1 MALGE
6 AYLLDNQY
14 TNAAENLKAYLQEAS
29 GKNANTRLAYYDLG
43 YAELG
48 LKHYGLAA
56 NAFRN
61 VIDSPGSMSKHI
73 VADAY
78 TRLGDAHYY
87 QKHWEQARKA
97 YAHAFDMAP
106 RTGDYPLFQQAVIA
120 SYTSDQAERLRLLQL
135 LRKDFPSSS
144 LMPEA
149 LLETAEAY
157 QLSGDDEN
165 AERTLNDL
173 TSKYPATQQ
182 GRQALLYLANIR
194 ADAGQKD
201 EAATTYARLIREY
214 PTSAEARQAAEVLKR
229 YAAEAG
235 EMERYEQFIAGID
248 NAPRLEAAESDR
260 LSFEAAEEQYLNGRG
275 IAPMRRYLKNYPKGH
290 NRHRAL
296 AYLMDEASE
305 RQATDEAYKYA
316 SAIVKEYPDAEAA
329 EDALAI
335 VAAYDYAQGR
345 QGNARDAWVKLSQ
358 RASTPENAN
367 AARMGLMRIA
377 RDQGDANALREA
389 AQSVLSSSTLGAQD
403 KTEAAFSMGLA
414 EHLADNDKDAR
425 QIWSKL
431 AKDASDIYGAKAAV
445 YLAQNYLDHQMNDEA
460 LTTAEAFTA
469 SGTPHQYW
477 LARGF
482 IILSDAMRAKGKV
495 FEADEYLRAVR
506 SNYTGDEADIFDA
519 IDSRLGGK

>member
-1 MALGE
+1 
-6 AYLLDNQY
+6 
-14 TNAAENLKAYLQEAS
+14 
-29 GKNANTRLAYYDLG
+29 
-43 YAELG
+43 
-48 LKHYGLAA
+48 
-56 NAFRN
+56 
-61 VIDSPGSMSKHI
+61 
-73 VADAY
+73 
-78 TRLGDAHYY
+78 
-87 QKHWEQARKA
+87 
-97 YAHAFDMAP
+97 MAP

-165 AERTLNDL
+165 AERTLNYL

-414 EHLADNDKDAR
+414 EHLADNDNDAR